1 MESRIHF
8 CSSKAKMDEGVVLED
23 NVEKLSAR
31 CFCPMVQVGVFLQE
45 GVALL
50 Q

>member
-1 MESRIHF
+1 
-8 CSSKAKMDEGVVLED
+8 MDEGVVLED

-45 GVALL
+45 GVA
-50 Q
+50 QTHCEFFFCFSEEDVC